1 MKIDLKTVDEK
12 TDEDENT
19 RHEIR
24 DIEMKVEIISL
35 VSYADFRFRSHP
47 GLLQPRCHHGSHA
60 QSWVHTFLNYHHVS
74 RY

>member
-1 MKIDLKTVDEK
+1 MNVDLKIVDGK
-12 TDEDENT
+12 TDEDEKI
-19 RHEIR
+19 RHKIR

-47 GLLQPRCHHGSHA
+47 GPLQPRCHHGSNA
-60 QSWVHTFLNYHHVS
+60 QSWVQTFLNYHHVS